1 MELKFSV
8 QTKINKPVAEVFD
21 AIINP
26 KKKTG
31 YFCEKSNAPLVEGQ
45 TVRWTWAKHEVDVQV
60 KQIIPNSKIVIEWPA
75 SSGGTS
81 ITEMSFST
89 LEGGLTMI
97 SITESGWP
105 DNTEGL
111 QASYKNCQG
120 WQHMLSCMRAYLLH
134 GIDLRK

>member
-1 MELKFSV
+1 MELKFLV

-26 KKKTG
+26 KKLTG
-31 YFCEKSNAPLVEGQ
+31 YFCEKSDAPLVEGQ
-45 TVRWTWAKHEVDVQV
+45 TVRWTWAKHEVDVKV

-75 SSGGTS
+75 ATCGTS
-81 ITEMSFST
+81 IAEMSFST

-97 SITESGWP
+97 AITELGWP
-105 DNTEGL
+105 ENAEGL
-111 QASYKNCQG
+111 SASYKNCQG